1 MATLKVMCARSMH
14 VAVGGLATA
23 FARESG
29 HEPLLD
35 FGTVGGL
42 QEKLDRGETADVLV
56 LSVPM
61 IDRMEAAGA
70 IVPGSRRNVA
80 RTYIAVCVREGAVAP
95 DIATPA
101 AFEAALRAAPVVAV
115 SDPGVGG
122 SAGLYLEKLFERMG
136 LAATMKEKGRPQKTG
151 AEVARR
157 VAEGEA
163 ALGLTLSG
171 EIAGV
176 PGVVIAGPLP
186 PPLGNETV
194 YCAAVWSGSTS
205 PDAAGAFIAALTAE
219 TARSVWRTAG
229 FEVD

>member
-1 MATLKVMCARSMH
+1 MH
-14 VAVGGLATA
+14 IAVGEMAAA

-29 HEPLLD
+29 HEPHLD

-61 IDRMEAAGA
+61 IDALEAAGRL
-70 IVPGSRRNVA
+70 VPGSRRDVA
-80 RTYIAVCVREGAVAP
+80 RTYIAVCVREEQPAP
-95 DIATPA
+95 AITTPA
-101 AFEAALRAAPVVAV
+101 EFEAALRAAPLVAV

-122 SAGLYLEKLFERMG
+122 SAGIYLEKLFERMG
-136 LAATMKEKGRPQKTG
+136 LSAMMKEKGRPQKTG

-157 VAEGEA
+157 VAEGSA

-176 PGVVIAGPLP
+176 PGAAIAGPLP
-186 PPLGNETV
+186 PPLGSETT
-194 YCAAVWSGSTS
+194 YCAGVMASS
-205 PDAAGAFIAALTAE
+205 AAPEAAAAFIAALTAPATRE
-219 TARSVWRTAG
+219 AWTRAG
-229 FEVD
+229 FETP